1 MPGEIL
7 IQHDF
12 DPKYIALKSS
22 STIIIRILWFMGFL
36 SQLFFRVYLTFV
48 KKVEESHELL
58 KWHTVIILGVIM
70 LIPPTFIYL
79 IGVSF
84 YCTHIL
90 VIFLQYIMIP
100 AMILLRHE
108 NARQY
113 YFSNHTKLHNVVLSI
128 EQFLNSLFV
137 KCFPQ
142 EPDVPVEE
150 VVVDDMALESNLKV
164 IAGQAATRLAI
175 AQQAT
180 QIAKILVQNAQHRHL
195 PNPQALISQAQN
207 LSTPVLQTPNPKA
220 QNPQAPESYMTN
232 AQQQTPSLSTQDP
245 QNMYQLQ
252 HKKPH
257 SLPEVDVYKLY

>member
-12 DPKYIALKSS
+12 DPKYIALKSP

-113 YFSNHTKLHNVVLSI
+113 YFSNHPKLQNVVLSV

-142 EPDVPVEE
+142 EPEVPVVTCE
-150 VVVDDMALESNLKV
+150 VLKV
-164 IAGQAATRLAI
+164 L
-175 AQQAT
+175 
-180 QIAKILVQNAQHRHL
+180 
-195 PNPQALISQAQN
+195 
-207 LSTPVLQTPNPKA
+207 
-220 QNPQAPESYMTN
+220 
-232 AQQQTPSLSTQDP
+232 
-245 QNMYQLQ
+245 
-252 HKKPH
+252 
-257 SLPEVDVYKLY
+257 